1 MRLWGKDAFA
11 PPQLAPPQLAQ
22 TLLTNMDFSSSDSD
36 QQHGVSSHNSAE
48 GNSTARKIS
57 FDLSSELG
65 RISASPSTRLGSAAE
80 IEAFI
85 PQPAASQP
93 ESVVSGSTVSEGV
106 VLPPL
111 KNEAFLSQRHEVNPA
126 LALNLLEDIQAVVT
140 LWQEQLR
147 QVVQTIRLLYAQGPM
162 VDGWLESSAI
172 DGRAEGTALA
182 ENASDSMDSA
192 VLRHGDADALMQY
205 VEALEQVDGET
216 SSKTGASDHSSTQ
229 YSLCC
234 LDDDGQVRS
243 QPCPS
248 AQMAMVSTAIAR
260 YRKFK
265 QLMSQKQ
272 ILEAKLQSAVDE
284 LTGIRTRFQ
293 QTASTD

>member
-1 MRLWGKDAFA
+1 
-11 PPQLAPPQLAQ
+11 
-22 TLLTNMDFSSSDSD
+22 MDFSSSDSA
-36 QQHGVSSHNSAE
+36 QQHGVSFNNPAK
-48 GNSTARKIS
+48 GNPAKGSSTARKIS

-65 RISASPSTRLGSAAE
+65 RLSASPSSVLGSAAE

-85 PQPAASQP
+85 PQSAVSQS
-93 ESVVSGSTVSEGV
+93 ESAVSGGTVSGGMMSGGV

-162 VDGWLESSAI
+162 VDGWLESSVGGSAV
-172 DGRAEGTALA
+172 DGTEGIALA
-182 ENASDSMDSA
+182 DDTSGSIGST

-216 SSKTGASDHSSTQ
+216 PSEAGASDKSSTQ

-234 LDDDGQVRS
+234 LDEDGQLRS
-243 QPCPS
+243 QPCPA

-272 ILEAKLQSAVDE
+272 TLEAKLQNAVDE
-284 LTGIRTRFQ
+284 LTGVRTTFQ
-293 QTASTD
+293 QTASID

>member
-1 MRLWGKDAFA
+1 
-11 PPQLAPPQLAQ
+11 
-22 TLLTNMDFSSSDSD
+22 MDFSSSDPA
-36 QQHGVSSHNSAE
+36 QQHGVSSHNPAKGS
-48 GNSTARKIS
+48 STAARKIS

-65 RISASPSTRLGSAAE
+65 RLSATPSSILGSAAE

-85 PQPAASQP
+85 PQSAVSQS
-93 ESVVSGSTVSEGV
+93 ESGVSGGMMSGGV

-162 VDGWLESSAI
+162 VDGWLESSVGGSAVE
-172 DGRAEGTALA
+172 GRVEAD
-182 ENASDSMDSA
+182 NASGSMGST

-205 VEALEQVDGET
+205 VEALEQVDGDTPAKAIT
-216 SSKTGASDHSSTQ
+216 SDQSSTQ

-234 LDDDGQVRS
+234 LDDDGQLRS
-243 QPCPS
+243 QPCPA
-248 AQMAMVSTAIAR
+248 AQMALVSTAIAR

-265 QLMSQKQ
+265 QLMGQKQ
-272 ILEAKLQSAVDE
+272 TLEAKLQNAVDE
-284 LTGIRTRFQ
+284 LTGVRTAFQ
-293 QTASTD
+293 QTASID

>member
-1 MRLWGKDAFA
+1 
-11 PPQLAPPQLAQ
+11 
-22 TLLTNMDFSSSDSD
+22 MDFSPSDPA
-36 QQHGVSSHNSAE
+36 QQHGVSSHNPAKGS
-48 GNSTARKIS
+48 STARKIS

-65 RISASPSTRLGSAAE
+65 RISTSPSSGLGSAAE

-85 PQPAASQP
+85 PPPATSQS
-93 ESVVSGSTVSEGV
+93 ESVVSGGTVSGSVISGSMMSGGV

-162 VDGWLESSAI
+162 VDGWLESSAVDSAI
-172 DGRAEGTALA
+172 NGRAEGAALA
-182 ENASDSMDSA
+182 DNASSSMGST

-216 SSKTGASDHSSTQ
+216 PSKAGVSDQSSTQ

-243 QPCPS
+243 QPCPA

-265 QLMSQKQ
+265 QLMNQKQ
-272 ILEAKLQSAVDE
+272 TLEAKLQSAVDE
-284 LTGIRTRFQ
+284 LTGIRTTFQ

>member
-1 MRLWGKDAFA
+1 
-11 PPQLAPPQLAQ
+11 
-22 TLLTNMDFSSSDSD
+22 MDFSSSDID
-36 QQHGVSSHNSAE
+36 QQHSVSSHTPAK

-65 RISASPSTRLGSAAE
+65 QLSASPNSAIGAAAE
-80 IEAFI
+80 TEASI
-85 PQPAASQP
+85 PQPATSQA
-93 ESVVSGSTVSEGV
+93 ESMVSKNMMSGGV

-126 LALNLLEDIQAVVT
+126 LALNLLADIQAVVT
-140 LWQEQLR
+140 LWQDQLR

-162 VDGWLESSAI
+162 VDGWLESSVAGSATG
-172 DGRAEGTALA
+172 GRAAGAVPA
-182 ENASDSMDSA
+182 DDASGLIGST

-205 VEALEQVDGET
+205 VEAIEQVDGET
-216 SSKTGASDHSSTQ
+216 PAKATASDQSSTQ

-243 QPCPS
+243 QPCPA

-265 QLMSQKQ
+265 QLMNQKQ
-272 ILEAKLQSAVDE
+272 TLEAKLQSAVDE
-284 LTGIRTRFQ
+284 LTGVRTTFQ
-293 QTASTD
+293 QTASVD